1 MWAAWREVRM
11 ARETRGNG
19 AREGEG
25 AAPRAH
31 IDSARWTRM
40 RGARAAWRA
49 AVLAGR
55 SLRVQC
61 AVA

>member
-1 MWAAWREVRM
+1 MVREM
-11 ARETRGNG
+11 RGNG
-19 AREGEG
+19 AREGDG

-31 IDSARWTRM
+31 FDAARWGRM
-40 RGARAAWRA
+40 LAAGAAWRA

-55 SLRVQC
+55 SLRVHG

>member
-1 MWAAWREVRM
+1 MVREWL
-11 ARETRGNG
+11 GNG
-19 AREGEG
+19 AMEGDG

-31 IDSARWTRM
+31 FDSARCGRM

-55 SLRVQC
+55 SLTVHGV
-61 AVA
+61 VA

>member
-1 MWAAWREVRM
+1 MVRER
-11 ARETRGNG
+11 RGNG
-19 AREGEG
+19 AREGDG

-31 IDSARWTRM
+31 LDSARWGPI

-49 AVLAGR
+49 AVLDGR
-55 SLRVQC
+55 SLRLHG

>member
-1 MWAAWREVRM
+1 MVRER
-11 ARETRGNG
+11 RGNG
-19 AREGEG
+19 AREGDG

-31 IDSARWTRM
+31 FDSARWGRM
-40 RGARAAWRA
+40 RGARAAWGS

-55 SLRVQC
+55 SLAVHG